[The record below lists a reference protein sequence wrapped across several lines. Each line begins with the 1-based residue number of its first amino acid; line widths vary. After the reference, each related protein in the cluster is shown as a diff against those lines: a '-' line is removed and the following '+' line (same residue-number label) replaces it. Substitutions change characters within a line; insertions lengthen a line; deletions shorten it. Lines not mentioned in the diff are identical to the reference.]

1 MILDRNYPRLKNLIL
16 ISKSVSHLINEKDK
30 IYPKANLIIYLFIF
44 KTFCFLFMN
53 KMFFFRTF
61 SKHRDVFLYGWVQ
74 DTSPKRHKSLA
85 SEVPNYFFASQ
96 VPWKIKLKR
105 HKTQIRR
112 QKWLTQ
118 SVIGPKYFKYN

>member
-1 MILDRNYPRLKNLIL
+1 MIYKDFKTTGKCRLF
-16 ISKSVSHLINEKDK
+16 VAKDK
-30 IYPKANLIIYLFIF
+30 EAFSPNLCSL
-44 KTFCFLFMN
+44 
-53 KMFFFRTF
+53 
-61 SKHRDVFLYGWVQ
+61 GVQ